1 MKGII
6 LAGGNGTRLRPLTSV
21 TNKHLLPVYD
31 KPMLFYP
38 LELLTRGGIT
48 EIMVVSGKEHA
59 GNFMNLLGSGREFG
73 VRFYYAL
80 QDQAGGIAEALG
92 LTEGFAKDD
101 NMTVVLGDNIVLDD
115 ISERVSDFRGGAR
128 IFLREVE
135 SPERFGVP
143 VFDGRGN
150 LIRIE
155 EKPEK
160 PRSRYAVTGL
170 YQYDNT
176 VFQRIRELKPSAR
189 GELEI
194 TDVNNSYLREGRLD
208 YVFLKEPWMDAG
220 TVESLFEASRLIRER
235 SASRR

>member
-1 MKGII
+1 LKGII

-38 LELLTRGGIT
+38 LELLTGAGIT

-143 VFDGRGN
+143 VFDGKGN
-150 LIRIE
+150 LIEIE

>member
-1 MKGII
+1 LKGII

>member
-143 VFDGRGN
+143 VFDGKGN
-150 LIRIE
+150 LIEIE

>member
-38 LELLTRGGIT
+38 LELLTGAGIT

-143 VFDGRGN
+143 VFDGKGN

>member
-38 LELLTRGGIT
+38 LELLTGAGIT

-143 VFDGRGN
+143 VFDGKGN
-150 LIRIE
+150 LIEIE